1 LTNNRTAIFWVF
13 FRLILNGDRNVR
25 FHRGYK
31 RSKYAGKVSLSDVNS
46 TVTVMGWVHRRRD
59 LGGLIFI
66 DLRDVTGLVQI
77 VFQPENEAIHK
88 KAGNL
93 RNEYVIAV
101 TGKVLA
107 RDEANVNKQMETGAI
122 EIEAEDLL
130 ILNDSEP
137 LPVQINENI
146 LAEENLRLKYRYL
159 DLRREKLRKIMV
171 LRHDVVFA
179 IREFLT
185 KHDFLEIE
193 TPILMKSTPEGAR
206 DYLVPSRVQNGK
218 FFALPQSPQI
228 YKQLL
233 MISGFDRYFQI
244 ARCFRDEDLRADRQP
259 EFTQLDME
267 MSYATPE
274 QIYEINEELF
284 KYVFKETL
292 NKDLDIPF
300 PKLKY
305 TEAMER
311 FGIDKPDMRFGME
324 LVDLS
329 SELADSEFKVFSSAL
344 ETGGS
349 VRCVVA
355 PGCADYSRK
364 KTDELIEIARH
375 LGGKG
380 LAFCKVDETGLTAGI
395 SKFLTDKEIKS
406 ILKKTDAES
415 GDLILFA
422 ADRNK
427 MVFKI
432 LAGIR
437 NHFGKVLNLYDP
449 EEFSFVWITDFPLFE
464 YNDDNERWE
473 TAHHMFTLPKEE
485 HLKYFDQ
492 EENYGKIEGQLYDL
506 VCNGVE
512 LSSGSIR
519 CHRLDIQRKI
529 FDVLGFSEQETE
541 EKFGFFLNALRYGT
555 PPHGGIA
562 PGIDRVIM
570 LMSGADS
577 IRDVIAFPKTLQAA
591 DLMSESPAEVSQ
603 QQLDELGIKLNIEPE
618 DN

>member
-1 LTNNRTAIFWVF
+1 MLDFI
-13 FRLILNGDRNVR
+13 GDT
-25 FHRGYK
+25 K

-437 NHFGKVLNLYDP
+437 NHFGKILNLYDP